1 MAAVDCPRPTHGI
14 ARRDGN
20 GYGSGMVKRQDIKAF
35 VAQVAAQF
43 HPRRVILFGSYA
55 YGKPTADSDVDLLIV
70 MPHEGPPSLK
80 AAEIRK
86 QVRSGFPMDLVV
98 RSPKEIQRRL
108 TMGDFFIREIMER
121 GKPLYEA
128 QMASQPPATWRERR

>member
-1 MAAVDCPRPTHGI
+1 
-14 ARRDGN
+14 
-20 GYGSGMVKRQDIKAF
+20 MVKRQDIKTF
-35 VAQVAAQF
+35 VEQVAAQF
-43 HPRRVILFGSYA
+43 HPQRVILFGSYA

-80 AAEIRK
+80 AAEIRN

-121 GKPLYEA
+121 GKPLYEVA
-128 QMASQPPATWRERR
+128 PGESATRDMARTAATNAARIREQMRQDMGLPNEP